1 MNALIVADINI
12 RQDADGRYC
21 LNDLHHA
28 SGGESKHR
36 PNYWLEN
43 QKTQELIAEVEIA
56 GNPAIQS
63 KQGLGTFVVKELVY
77 AYAMWISPAFNL
89 KVIRAYDALMSGK
102 QVGLAIS
109 KFYDQI
115 PRSLPEALRLAADES
130 ERADRAEAEL
140 ALAAPKAQALDRVSA
155 SEGTLT
161 ITQAAKVLGVKR
173 GKLTSRLA
181 ANGWIYRQNGS
192 WVAYQQHIQN
202 GRLIY
207 KEAKYTDDNTGQ
219 EVYKPYCHITQKGL
233 AKLAQ
238 DLQGDAA

>member
-1 MNALIVADINI
+1 MNQMIAMNFELTMSSREIAELCDKEHRNVMRDIRYMLTELYGEGGVLKFEHTQQNPQNGQSYPVYLLPKRETLILV
-12 RQDADGRYC
+12 
-21 LNDLHHA
+21 
-28 SGGESKHR
+28 SGYSIELR
-36 PNYWLEN
+36 ARIIDRW
-43 QKTQELIAEVEIA
+43 QELEAQTAPIHH
-56 GNPAIQS
+56 
-63 KQGLGTFVVKELVY
+63 
-77 AYAMWISPAFNL
+77 
-89 KVIRAYDALMSGK
+89 
-102 QVGLAIS
+102 
-109 KFYDQI
+109 I
-115 PRSLPEALRLAADES
+115 PQTLPEALRLAADES